1 MSPAAVS
8 ASLRP
13 PATSPSRCRHT
24 AKRNLARACSGFLL
38 SMARRASSARPHS
51 PRRASADVSGD
62 SLDDKLVLGGLGLVA
77 GLHRELRY
85 VPAKVAGFSH
95 RPGAHPAADPL
106 GVAADLKRWHG
117 HGATSYTAETSDSW
131 VNGGAGHYLAAR
143 VLWDVRADPGKE
155 LDAYYTGAFGPAAG
169 EVRALH
175 EDWVRFARGKV
186 LPKIARGSAAKWH
199 HLIAT
204 ADRKVGESAA
214 YKARLNDVKRYYLY
228 LDHIRVFDLDARLP
242 GAPTR
247 EERLLRL
254 TRYVGSNRG
263 EGAFHAPGLLPTWLV
278 YMPPAGV
285 KIDPAN
291 MGPEFARLTADISDE
306 KAWRAFPPL
315 TAAEVDRRFAAAR
328 LPLDGYAAD
337 PAALD
342 PAVHLFPAK
351 AEPPAEI
358 TFPKLHGPPTP
369 GEPRRYVLKVVAPT
383 PKLTLHVTAGNPL
396 GGGTDRRTCTVTG
409 DDGEELKHVEFK
421 VGEPVTFELHHV
433 RPGVYTALFPDFG
446 AEQVTVRG
454 GNTFGAVRADDGDW
468 GFNPFRPPT

>member
-24 AKRNLARACSGFLL
+24 AKRNLACACSGFLL
-38 SMARRASSARPHS
+38 STDRRASSARPHW

-62 SLDDKLVLGGLGLVA
+62 SLDDKLVLAGLGLAA

-85 VPAKVAGFSH
+85 IPAKVAGFSR
-95 RPGAHPAADPL
+95 RPGATRTADPL
-106 GVAADLKRWHG
+106 GVAADLKRWHRA
-117 HGATSYTAETSDSW
+117 GATSYMAETSDSW

-143 VLWDVRADPGKE
+143 VLWDVSADPGKE

-175 EDWVRFARGKV
+175 EDWVQFARGKV

-204 ADRKVGESAA
+204 ADRKVGERA

-228 LDHIRVFDLDARLP
+228 LDHIRVFELDDRLP

-247 EERLLRL
+247 GERLLRL
-254 TRYVGSNRG
+254 TRHVGSNRG
-263 EGAFHAPGLLPTWLV
+263 QGAFHALGLLPTWLV

-285 KIDPAN
+285 KIDLPK
-291 MGPEFARLTADISDE
+291 MGPEFAALARDISDE

-315 TAAEVDRRFAAAR
+315 TAEEIDRQFGAAR
-328 LPLDGYAAD
+328 LPLDSHVAD

-358 TFPKLHGPPTP
+358 TFPKLHGPPRRAGRGATSSRSS
-369 GEPRRYVLKVVAPT
+369 PRPRS
-383 PKLTLHVTAGNPL
+383 
-396 GGGTDRRTCTVTG
+396 
-409 DDGEELKHVEFK
+409 
-421 VGEPVTFELHHV
+421 
-433 RPGVYTALFPDFG
+433 
-446 AEQVTVRG
+446 
-454 GNTFGAVRADDGDW
+454 
-468 GFNPFRPPT
+468 